1 LAKILK
7 KNQENLEIICSISPS
22 SFQLH
27 HHLAKVIFDTKLGWV
42 VSIFMQILSG
52 EAILQ
57 KAAHFLA
64 ANP

>member
-27 HHLAKVIFDTKLGWV
+27 HHLAKAIFDAKLGWD
-42 VSIFMQILSG
+42 SKI
-52 EAILQ
+52 
-57 KAAHFLA
+57 
-64 ANP
+64 